1 MVVVVCAAAT
11 SGPDALSRSSV
22 RHTDTVDSTC
32 LHVPSLELV
41 VAGDTVYNG
50 THPYLAE
57 TNEQTRLEW
66 IAALDKI
73 ETLKGDTVIAAHKV
87 PEGDNSPRHIEATRK
102 SIRDFNRADGETRT
116 AEELYQRMLRLYP
129 DHVNPGSLWAAAHAA
144 KKSFTEAKVA
154 QPVENRTCSR

>member
-1 MVVVVCAAAT
+1 
-11 SGPDALSRSSV
+11 
-22 RHTDTVDSTC
+22 
-32 LHVPSLELV
+32 LELV

-87 PEGDNSPRHIEATRK
+87 PEGDDSPRHIEATRK

-116 AEELYQRMLRLYP
+116 AEELYQRMLRSIP
-129 DHVNPGSLWAAAHAA
+129 IM
-144 KKSFTEAKVA
+144 
-154 QPVENRTCSR
+154 